1 YQHVLGSIERAATD
15 STVEAVVLRVNSPGG
30 GVLESAEIHRQ
41 LVELKEEYD
50 KPLYISMGNTAAAC
64 GYYVSAPGDKIY
76 DYTATIKDAIG
87 VIMKCINFGEF
98 AKKHGVEFDTI
109 TNGKH
114 KDIMS
119 PARDM
124 TDEEEDILQEM
135 VDEMYDDFIQV
146 IVDGRGMDED

>member
-1 YQHVLGSIERAATD
+1 QHLLGSIERAATD
-15 STVEAVVLRVNSPGG
+15 STVEAVLLRGNSPGG
-30 GVLESAEIHRQ
+30 GGVESAERHRQ

-50 KPLYISMGNTAAAC
+50 KLLYVSMVNTAASG
-64 GYYVSAPGDKIY
+64 GYYVLAPADKIY
-76 DYTATIKDAIG
+76 ADAAAFTGAIG
-87 VIMKCINFGEF
+87 VIMQSINCGEF

-109 TNGKH
+109 TSGKH
-114 KDIMS
+114 KEIMS

-146 IVDGRGMDED
+146 IV

>member
-1 YQHVLGSIERAATD
+1 QHLLGSIELAATD
-15 STVEAVVLRVNSPGG
+15 STVEAVGLRVNSEGG
-30 GVLESAEIHRQ
+30 SVLESAEIHKQ
-41 LVELKEEYD
+41 IVELKDEYD
-50 KPLYISMGNTAAAC
+50 KQLYVPMDNTAVSG
-64 GYYVSAPGDKIY
+64 GYYVSDTANKIY
-76 DYTATIKDAIG
+76 ADAATITGSIG
-87 VIMKCINFGEF
+87 VIMQSINFGEF

-109 TNGKH
+109 TSGKH

-146 IVDGRGMDED
+146 IVDGRGM